1 MSFFELGMRKMLFQP
16 LVGVVEDVGGELC
29 ELKSVVDAG
38 LRRLGLDEAVPLDP
52 LDEFML
58 L

>member
-1 MSFFELGMRKMLFQP
+1 MRKMLFQP